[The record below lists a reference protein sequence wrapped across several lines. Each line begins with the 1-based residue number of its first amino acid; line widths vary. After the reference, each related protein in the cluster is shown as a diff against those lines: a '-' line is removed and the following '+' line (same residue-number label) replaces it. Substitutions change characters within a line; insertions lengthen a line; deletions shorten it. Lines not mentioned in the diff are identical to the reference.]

1 MSLFSV
7 RSLVLSA
14 AVLMWAPGSAAA
26 AQRVV
31 HGVLFDSLR
40 TERPIPGAQV
50 EVDGGRLVVR
60 TDPGGR
66 FTFELP
72 RMQNAVLTYRAPWLD
87 SLGFDGIETTVGAGA
102 ARSDTVFVTLS
113 TPAWSSF
120 QVDACGS
127 ALTDTLTVLVGEV
140 RDRDSAP
147 PAGIEVVARWWE
159 AKLVAGRPQVRWL
172 QLTDTTR
179 EDGTYVLCGVPLG
192 ADVALRAE
200 DRSRRSGVRSLSP
213 TARIHRYDLTVAE
226 SGAVTLIRGRVLA
239 ADGAPVAGAVVT
251 SRDDPSLTTRTSP
264 DGRFALPS
272 IPAASGEV
280 VVQQIGFAPVIVA
293 FEPAGEITT
302 VPDAVLGRAVTRL
315 SEVRVEAD
323 RYERAR
329 LEFERRRR
337 GAVGAFLTDSVL
349 ALFPR
354 VTVGAVVSLAPRLSI
369 KTAPF
374 APPTVQ
380 LQRGAGRCPPR
391 FFVDGQ
397 DVGRLDTVLDLGEQE
412 RLIQRAKRME
422 VYSAAQAPP
431 EFNDF
436 DGCGAVVIWTR

>member
-1 MSLFSV
+1 VSPIPI
-7 RSLVLSA
+7 RALVGA
-14 AVLMWAPGSAAA
+14 AALLNWAPGTEAA

-60 TDPGGR
+60 TDSGGR
-66 FTFELP
+66 FTVVLP
-72 RMQNAVLTYRAPWLD
+72 RLQHAVLAYRAPWLD
-87 SLGFDGIETTVGAGA
+87 SLGFDGVETTVSAGAG
-102 ARSDTVFVTLS
+102 RSDTVFVTLS
-113 TPAWSSF
+113 TPGWSSY

-127 ALTDTLTVLVGEV
+127 ALTDTLAVLVGEV
-140 RDRDSAP
+140 RDRDAAP

-159 AKLVAGRPQVRWL
+159 ARLVAGRPQVQWL
-172 QLTDTTR
+172 QLADTTR

-213 TARIHRYDLTVAE
+213 TARIHRHDLTVAGA
-226 SGAVTLIRGRVLA
+226 GAVTQIRGRVLA

-251 SRDDPSLTTRTSP
+251 LRDDPSRTTRTST
-264 DGRFALPS
+264 DGRFALPN

-293 FEPAGEITT
+293 FDPTGAITT
-302 VPDAVLGRAVTRL
+302 MPDAELGRAVTRL
-315 SEVRVEAD
+315 AEVRVEAD

-369 KTAPF
+369 LNSPL
-374 APPTVQ
+374 APPPVR

-412 RLIQRAKRME
+412 ALIQRAKRME